1 MNTSVCARTLLVIR
15 VSRWCRSLM
24 PVVLGAF
31 LCAGIFPFP
40 QRASSSNAVLVIPD
54 IGGNYAGTT
63 TDMISNCDG
72 ITHPQGGTA
81 AIDVTVDQDGENF
94 TATMAAQDRSGG
106 TIELEGTIDSSARMT
121 GKYSFNYA
129 GYSGSGMFTGEAIG
143 ASLSFDLTGSF
154 SGNGINCSQTRE
166 IQVTQKLPSGMV
178 ADLSINGTADP
189 DPVATGT
196 RIQYTITVANAGP
209 NDAPMTMVMIPLPEG
224 TTFASA
230 TATQGT
236 LDSPAIGSS
245 GNVTC
250 QLGIVAKGSTATL
263 SLTANVLAASGSIL
277 ESKATVNSDSVFDP
291 VMPNNTADI
300 VTPVHG
306 GGIVKLVWDEPP
318 PAASNPTPA
327 PVNLR
332 VLPGGQAAR
341 VIAGAALRVKPD
353 TTAQCSL
360 MAINIYKSDHPNVQ
374 AVAANLWAVVPPDM
388 LQAAMAVAPAGSF
401 YVITNL
407 WKCGDQII
415 ESGISNEQGVPAGPA
430 ITNLRLTGKLKASGT
445 GFSDPVEV
453 FIGGTGFVKA
463 AVVPDGTLVIQKGP
477 LTSGLSINDILT
489 EGKQVLVTVKN
500 SDGGVGSFTYLPR

>member
-1 MNTSVCARTLLVIR
+1 
-15 VSRWCRSLM
+15 M

-40 QRASSSNAVLVIPD
+40 QRASSSNAALAIPD

-81 AIDVTVDQDGENF
+81 AIDVTVDQDAENF
-94 TATMAAQDRSGG
+94 TATMAAQDGSGG
-106 TIELEGTIDSSARMT
+106 MIELEGTIDSGARMT

-129 GYSGSGMFTGEAIG
+129 GYTGSGTFTGEAIG
-143 ASLSFDLTGSF
+143 ASLSFDLTGTLA
-154 SGNGINCSQTRE
+154 GNGITCSQTRQIE
-166 IQVTQKLPSGMV
+166 VAQKLPSGMV
-178 ADLSINGTADP
+178 ADLSITGASSP

-196 RIQYTITVANAGP
+196 QIHYTITVANAGP
-209 NDAPMTMVMIPLPEG
+209 NDANNTIVTVPLPEG

-230 TATQGT
+230 TSSQGT

-250 QLGIVAKGSTATL
+250 QLATFAKGSTATVAM
-263 SLTANVLAASGSIL
+263 TANVLAASGSVL
-277 ESKATVNSDSVFDP
+277 DSKATVNSDRVLDP

-300 VTPVHG
+300 VTAVHG
-306 GGIVKLVWDEPP
+306 GGVVKLVWDEPP
-318 PAASNPTPA
+318 PTASNPTPA

-332 VLPGGQAAR
+332 VLPGDQAAR
-341 VIAGAALRVKPD
+341 VITGAAALRVKSD
-353 TTAQCSL
+353 ATGQCSL

-374 AVAANLWAVVPPDM
+374 AIPANLWAVVPPDM

-401 YVITNL
+401 YVITNV

-415 ESGISNEQGVPAGPA
+415 ESGVSNEQGVPAGPA

-453 FIGGTGFVKA
+453 FIGGTGFVKT
-463 AVVPDGTLVIQKGP
+463 AVVPDGTLVIQKGL
-477 LTSGLSINDILT
+477 LTSGLSIPDILT
-489 EGKQVLVTVKN
+489 GKQVLVTVKN
-500 SDGGVGSFTYLPR
+500 SDGGVGSFTYQPR